1 MSEKEKL
8 ILEIKKQIELLK
20 QEITD
25 KRVILSTLIE
35 QLTQME
41 EGNNQ

>member
-20 QEITD
+20 QEIAD

-35 QLTQME
+35 QLTEME
-41 EGNNQ
+41 EENNE

>member
-25 KRVILSTLIE
+25 KRVILSALIE
-35 QLTQME
+35 QLTEME
-41 EGNNQ
+41 EENNQ